1 VLIATYCSPSHAD
14 MASRFV
20 LGTMQRAGFCGVVVW
35 AEEQQ
40 LCPSGVFEAEGFRE
54 ASAEKLRF
62 LAGMPADDRPML
74 FVDADVVLFP
84 GLAQWCEATLADKPD
99 NWIGL
104 QDDVVQWCTG
114 VLLFR
119 RTRPVLDWFRFV
131 YDLCVFTNM
140 NDQAGWHSLRMS
152 AQNWPVQCEVM
163 PHDVIS
169 NYAWVTGGKAV
180 WVGER
185 FTLPDDCRLWHANW
199 CVGVQRKAEMLEQ
212 VLASETSD
220 TPSVT
225 G

>member
-14 MASRFV
+14 MANRFV
-20 LGTMQRAGFCGVVVW
+20 LGTMQRAGFGGVVLC

-40 LCPSGVFEAEGFRE
+40 LCPSGVFEAAGFRE

-62 LAGMPADDRPML
+62 LASMPADDRPLL

-84 GLAQWCEATLADKPD
+84 GLAEWCESTLEHKPD

-119 RTRPVLDWFRFV
+119 RTRPVLEWFRFV
-131 YDLCVFTNM
+131 HDLCLFCNM

-152 AQNWPVQCEVM
+152 AQNWPVQCEAM

-169 NYAWVTGGKAV
+169 NYAWVTGGKDV
-180 WVGER
+180 WDGQR
-185 FTLPDDCRLWHANW
+185 FTLPDGCRLWHANW
-199 CVGVQRKAEMLEQ
+199 CVSVDRKTHMLEQ
-212 VLASETSD
+212 VLASETFD
-220 TPSVT
+220 VPSVT